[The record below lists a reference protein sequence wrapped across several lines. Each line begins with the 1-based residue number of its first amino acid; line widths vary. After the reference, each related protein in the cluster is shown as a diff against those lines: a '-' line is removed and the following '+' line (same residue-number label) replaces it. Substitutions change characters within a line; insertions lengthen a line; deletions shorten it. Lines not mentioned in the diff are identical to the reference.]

1 MKRLM
6 ITLAMG
12 AYLALSAG
20 AVFASGNEHHEGRN
34 YEHDDRHNSK
44 IYGKVQ
50 SLPDGKIGAWNV
62 NGKEIEVSHNTLI
75 REKHGEA
82 EIGSYVEVEGTLSG
96 KTMRAHKIEVK
107 RENREMR

>member
-1 MKRLM
+1 M

-82 EIGSYVEVEGTLSG
+82 EIGSYVEVEGTFSG